1 MQVPRK
7 SERCRL
13 LKHSVISQVPVD
25 QPLFSQD
32 MIERWMQEA
41 LQDPK
46 KVNGIPGQKQDNTK
60 EAA

>member
-7 SERCRL
+7 SERYRL
-13 LKHSVISQVPVD
+13 LKHFVISQVPVD

-32 MIERWMQEA
+32 MIERWMQES
-41 LQDPK
+41 LQAPK
-46 KVNGIPGQKQDNTK
+46 KITGQKQDNTK